1 MSKLL
6 PLVLKVAV
14 PDPAGV
20 TRYHT
25 DLQISSVPGSE
36 LSSVAEVLLLEA
48 EPLVPIRTVAQLRLS
63 LTGDPV
69 HDADPSDQFSVMA
82 PT

>member
-14 PDPAGV
+14 PVPAGV
-20 TRYHT
+20 TLYHT
-25 DLQISSVPGSE
+25 DLQTAYSLGSE
-36 LSSVAEVLLLEA
+36 LSSVAEVLLLEV
-48 EPLVPIRTVAQLRLS
+48 EPLVPTRTVAQLRLS